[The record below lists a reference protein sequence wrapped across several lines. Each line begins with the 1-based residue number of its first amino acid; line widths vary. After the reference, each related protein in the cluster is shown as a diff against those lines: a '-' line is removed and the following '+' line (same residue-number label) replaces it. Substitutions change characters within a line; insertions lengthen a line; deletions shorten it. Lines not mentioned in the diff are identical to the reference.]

1 MKNNKKNHQST
12 DVAKLVIQVEEF
24 EWIEIIHSHRDY
36 VQLLSTYLKMIK
48 ENRATSVKNTPK
60 ITE

>member
-1 MKNNKKNHQST
+1 MKNNKKKSS
-12 DVAKLVIQVEEF
+12 DVAKLVIQVE
-24 EWIEIIHSHRDY
+24 WIEIIHSYRDY

>member
-1 MKNNKKNHQST
+1 MKNNKKKSS
-12 DVAKLVIQVEEF
+12 DVAKLVIQVE
-24 EWIEIIHSHRDY
+24 WIEIIHSYRDY

-60 ITE
+60 IME